1 MARVRLRSTPELRR
15 ALKAWGKGAEA
26 AVRKAMYKSAVF
38 GKTAVQVE
46 INRARPKPIA
56 TQTYKRS
63 FVAVRTRDGAILAP
77 SARHG
82 YFPEAGRRPG
92 RMPPAEPIEEWVRTK
107 KMTRAVTGR
116 KRELSRSPK
125 AMRSKKGRLGQ
136 IAALRAVQRLVFMIR
151 RKIARKG
158 TDGRWIVKKT
168 VPVLYKRMVKEIGI
182 AMNKLASRPPRR

>member
-1 MARVRLRSTPELRR
+1 
-15 ALKAWGKGAEA
+15 
-26 AVRKAMYKSAVF
+26 MYKSAVF

-63 FVAVRTRDGAILAP
+63 FVAQRTKDGAILAP
-77 SARHG
+77 TARHG

-92 RMPPAEPIEEWVRTK
+92 RMPPAEPIEQWVRTK

-116 KRELSRSPK
+116 KRELGSRPR

-136 IAALRAVQRLVFMIR
+136 ISAMRAVQRLVFVIR
-151 RKIARKG
+151 RKIARRG
-158 TDGRWIVKKT
+158 TDGRWIVKRT
-168 VPVLYKRMVKEIGI
+168 IPVLYKRMVKEIGLQL
-182 AMNKLASRPPRR
+182 NKLAARPPRR